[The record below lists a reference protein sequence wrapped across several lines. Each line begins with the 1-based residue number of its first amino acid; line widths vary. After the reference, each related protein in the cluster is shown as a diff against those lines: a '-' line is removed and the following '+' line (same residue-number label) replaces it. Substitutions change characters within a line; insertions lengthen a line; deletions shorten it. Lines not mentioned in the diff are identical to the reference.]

1 MKFNKSL
8 KQEFYWLMT
17 NIRNKD
23 DCILASKPKILTKS
37 VMTEKIFLACEK
49 INLNFKIRILSN
61 IKRYLNVQPNS
72 YFLAS
77 DDELW
82 LFWSDNQKSIGIFFI
97 QLTKNLA

>member
-1 MKFNKSL
+1 LRRSILIIGKYSKNYSEPKIFWELNFNKSL

-49 INLNFKIRILSN
+49 INLNFKISILNLTSN
-61 IKRYLNVQPNS
+61 AILMSSQILIS
-72 YFLAS
+72 
-77 DDELW
+77 
-82 LFWSDNQKSIGIFFI
+82 
-97 QLTKNLA
+97 

>member
-1 MKFNKSL
+1 LNFNKSL

-49 INLNFKIRILSN
+49 INLNIKISILNLTSN
-61 IKRYLNVQPNS
+61 AILMSSQILIS
-72 YFLAS
+72 
-77 DDELW
+77 
-82 LFWSDNQKSIGIFFI
+82 
-97 QLTKNLA
+97 

>member
-1 MKFNKSL
+1 LNFNKSL

-49 INLNFKIRILSN
+49 INLNFKISILNLTSN
-61 IKRYLNVQPNS
+61 AILMSSQILIS
-72 YFLAS
+72 
-77 DDELW
+77 
-82 LFWSDNQKSIGIFFI
+82 
-97 QLTKNLA
+97 

>member
-1 MKFNKSL
+1 YSKSYSEPKIFWELNFNKSL

-49 INLNFKIRILSN
+49 INLNFKISILNLTSN
-61 IKRYLNVQPNS
+61 AILMSSQILIS
-72 YFLAS
+72 
-77 DDELW
+77 
-82 LFWSDNQKSIGIFFI
+82 
-97 QLTKNLA
+97 

>member
-1 MKFNKSL
+1 LKFNKSL

-49 INLNFKIRILSN
+49 INLNFKISILNLTSN
-61 IKRYLNVQPNS
+61 AILMSSQILIS
-72 YFLAS
+72 
-77 DDELW
+77 
-82 LFWSDNQKSIGIFFI
+82 
-97 QLTKNLA
+97 